1 MDYRVASNIRGKS
14 LSSLMT
20 DKITSGKGVGSAL
33 GGAISDKL
41 RARATGVKEKFD
53 PMNIAKFMTGGS
65 RLGPAIMGRL
75 TGRSQADINYFSGDK
90 KRKNSY
96 TQMPTSMSS
105 PGEGL
110 GGSAVDVLNK
120 MLTFMMN
127 SRERDLKKKET
138 AKQFI
143 EEQKV
148 EEQRRQDEFLK
159 LLREYTSLGTTSL
172 VKAEEG
178 NNIMDMVKR
187 MLDALAR
194 KFQSLLDA
202 INVFKNP
209 KALSSLVGLLTN
221 PIGLAIAGTV
231 AAVLAAEYGLRKL
244 GETIPNFS
252 VLTPQEA
259 QNILASRDP
268 IEISQSGGY
277 DKLANIIKNRP
288 AEAQKALDDFKAG
301 KITEAQLN
309 DLGGEKRLTEM
320 AKQTGLSIPNQV
332 ELPNTVPP
340 LNSMPSQSRGLWME
354 KYGKD
359 YNTDGT
365 RKATQV
371 PSTGSTP
378 APAASPGGTSAPP
391 ASATPMGG
399 GGTQTPPA
407 VNSGANLQPVQ
418 QMPMS
423 ARMNNA
429 VDENQSLNLTAGM
442 DTQTPVAPVLTTNT
456 SSVNLPDRPIPATA
470 LVRDKTPILDY
481 VLQLSVTP
489 V

>member
-1 MDYRVASNIRGKS
+1 
-14 LSSLMT
+14 MT
-20 DKITSGKGVGSAL
+20 DKITSGKGIGSAL

-75 TGRSQADINYFSGDK
+75 TGRSQSDINYFSGDK

-96 TQMPTSMSS
+96 TQMPTPMSS

-209 KALSSLVGLLTN
+209 KALASLVGLLTN

-268 IEISQSGGY
+268 IEISQNGGY

-320 AKQTGLSIPNQV
+320 AKQTGLSIPDQV
-332 ELPNTVPP
+332 ELPNTVPS

-371 PSTGSTP
+371 PSTGATP

-391 ASATPMGG
+391 ASATPMDG

>member
-1 MDYRVASNIRGKS
+1 M
-14 LSSLMT
+14 
-20 DKITSGKGVGSAL
+20 
-33 GGAISDKL
+33 
-41 RARATGVKEKFD
+41 AT
-53 PMNIAKFMTGGS
+53 
-65 RLGPAIMGRL
+65 
-75 TGRSQADINYFSGDK
+75 
-90 KRKNSY
+90 
-96 TQMPTSMSS
+96 

-120 MLTFMMN
+120 MLAFMVN
-127 SRERDLKKKET
+127 SRASDLKKKET

-148 EEQRRQDEFLK
+148 EEQRRQDEFLE
-159 LLREYTSLGTTSL
+159 LLKVYTSLGTSTII
-172 VKAEEG
+172 KAEEG
-178 NNIMDMVKR
+178 SNIMDTIKK

-209 KALSSLVGLLTN
+209 KALASLVGLLTN

-231 AAVLAAEYGLRKL
+231 AAVLAAQYGLKKL
-244 GETIPNFS
+244 EEKLPNFS
-252 VLTPQEA
+252 VKTPEEA
-259 QNILASRDP
+259 QAILETRDP
-268 IEISQSGGY
+268 IAIQQEGGY
-277 DKLANIIKNRP
+277 DNLVNIIKNRP

-320 AKQTGLSIPNQV
+320 AKQTGLSIPGQV
-332 ELPNTVPP
+332 ELPDRVQPRPTRRDDPNR
-340 LNSMPSQSRGLWME
+340 LLWDQ
-354 KYGKD
+354 KFGKD

-371 PSTGSTP
+371 PSTGATP
-378 APAASPGGTSAPP
+378 APP
-391 ASATPMGG
+391 ASPQGTPPAATPVPRMN
-399 GGTQTPPA
+399 QTPPA

-429 VDENQSLNLTAGM
+429 VDENQNLNLTASM
-442 DTQTPVAPVLTTNT
+442 NTETPVAPVLTTNT
-456 SSVNLPDRPIPATA
+456 SSVDLPDRPIPATA
-470 LVRDKTPILDY
+470 LVRDKTPILEH
-481 VLQLSVTP
+481 VLNLSLAP

>member
-1 MDYRVASNIRGKS
+1 
-14 LSSLMT
+14 MT

-33 GGAISDKL
+33 SGAISDKL

-65 RLGPAIMGRL
+65 RLGPAIVGRL

-231 AAVLAAEYGLRKL
+231 AAVLAAQYGLKKL
-244 GETIPNFS
+244 EEQLPNFS

-268 IEISQSGGY
+268 IAIQREGGY
-277 DKLANIIKNRP
+277 DKLSDIIKNRP

-320 AKQTGLSIPNQV
+320 AKQTGLSIPEKV
-332 ELPNTVPP
+332 ELPDRVQPRPTRRDDPNR
-340 LNSMPSQSRGLWME
+340 LLWDQ

-359 YNTDGT
+359 YNADGT

-371 PSTGSTP
+371 PSTGATP
-378 APAASPGGTSAPP
+378 APPASPGGTSAPP

-407 VNSGANLQPVQ
+407 VNSGANLQSVQ
-418 QMPMS
+418 QVPMS

-442 DTQTPVAPVLTTNT
+442 DIQTPVAPVLTTNT

>member
-1 MDYRVASNIRGKS
+1 MADRIASGGS
-14 LSSLMT
+14 
-20 DKITSGKGVGSAL
+20 VGSSIRNS
-33 GGAISDKL
+33 ISDKL
-41 RARATGVKEKFD
+41 KAKVTGVKEKFD
-53 PMNIAKFMTGGS
+53 PLNIARAMTGGG
-65 RLGPAIMGRL
+65 RLAPAILGRL
-75 TGRSQADINYFSGDK
+75 TGRSQSDINYFAGDK
-90 KRKNSY
+90 NKKERSY
-96 TQMPTSMSS
+96 TQIPTSMAT

-120 MLTFMMN
+120 MLAFMVN
-127 SRERDLKKKET
+127 SRASDLKKKET

-148 EEQRRQDEFLK
+148 EEQRRQDEFLE
-159 LLREYTSLGTTSL
+159 LLKVYTSLGTSTII
-172 VKAEEG
+172 KAEEG
-178 NNIMDMVKR
+178 NNIMDTIKK

-209 KALSSLVGLLTN
+209 KALASLVGLLTN

-244 GETIPNFS
+244 GEATPNFS

-259 QNILASRDP
+259 QNILATRDP
-268 IEISQSGGY
+268 IAIQQEGGY
-277 DKLANIIKNRP
+277 DKLADIIKNGP
-288 AEAQKALDDFKAG
+288 AAAQKALDDFKAG

-309 DLGGEKRLTEM
+309 DLGGEEKLTEM
-320 AKQTGLSIPNQV
+320 TKQTGLSIPEKV

-340 LNSMPSQSRGLWME
+340 LNSMPDQSRGLWME

-371 PSTGSTP
+371 PSTGTTP
-378 APAASPGGTSAPP
+378 APPASPGGTSAPP
-391 ASATPMGG
+391 ASATPVGG

-423 ARMNNA
+423 ARMNDA
-429 VDENQSLNLTAGM
+429 VDENQNLNLTAGM